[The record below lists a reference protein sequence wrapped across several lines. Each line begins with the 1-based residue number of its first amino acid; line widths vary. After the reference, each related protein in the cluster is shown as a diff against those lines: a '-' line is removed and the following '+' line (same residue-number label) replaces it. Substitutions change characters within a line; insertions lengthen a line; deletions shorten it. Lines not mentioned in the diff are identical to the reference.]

1 MHLGTARTA
10 LYNYLLAKKTGGQ
23 FILRIEDTDL
33 KRTVP
38 GAEQEIYD
46 GLRWLGLQ
54 YDEGPDIGGP
64 YGPYRQTERR
74 AIYQKHIQTLIA
86 SGHAYACFCTAEHLD
101 QVRQEQMKNKQN
113 PRYDGTCRNIN
124 PEDAA
129 RRVANG
135 EAYTVRFKMPLEGV
149 TVVHDHLRG
158 DIITENKQLNDAV
171 LLKSDGLPT
180 YHLAALADDHDMG
193 ITHVFRGSEWLPS
206 FPLHVNVIRAFGW
219 DEPIYVHLS
228 VFLKPSGKG
237 KMSKRETADAMKDG
251 HSIFVKDMGELGFTP
266 EGVLNWTALMGWGV
280 AEDDVLSM
288 HDMIER
294 FTLDSLTPSPAA
306 INFQKLDHFNGMH
319 IRLFTTED
327 LAARLKPYFTREG
340 LAVNDALLLKVVP
353 LIRER
358 LVTLDDCLAFATF
371 FFKDDITPVPE
382 ELIAKGLDAKQSAEI
397 ARKSYE
403 ILSALPELTH
413 AVAEPPMRAYVEA
426 SGLSANQVFGILRVA
441 VTGQK
446 VSPPLF
452 ESMEI
457 IGREKVL
464 GRIQKAIEILEK
476 M

>member
-10 LYNYLLAKKTGGQ
+10 LYDYLLAKKTGGQ

-38 GAEQEIYD
+38 GAEQEIFD
-46 GLRWLGLQ
+46 SLRWLGLQ

-74 AIYQKHIQTLIA
+74 EYYQKHIQTLIA
-86 SGHAYACFCTAEHLD
+86 SGHAYPCFCTPERLA

-113 PRYDGTCRNIN
+113 PRYDGTCRNID
-124 PEDAA
+124 PEAA
-129 RRVANG
+129 AQRVANG
-135 EAYTVRFKMPLEGV
+135 ETYTVRFKMPQEGV
-149 TVVHDHLRG
+149 TVVHDQLRG
-158 DIITENKQLNDAV
+158 DITTENKQLNDAV

-180 YHLAALADDHDMG
+180 YHLAAMADDHDMK
-193 ITHVFRGSEWLPS
+193 ITHIFRSSEWLPS
-206 FPLHVNVIRAFGW
+206 FPLHANIIRAFGW
-219 DEPIYVHLS
+219 DEPVFVHLS
-228 VFLKPSGKG
+228 VFLRPSGKG
-237 KMSKRETADAMKDG
+237 KMSKRDSTAAMKDG
-251 HSIFVKDMGELGFTP
+251 QSFFIKDMDELGFTP
-266 EGVLNWTALMGWGV
+266 EGILNWAALMGWGV
-280 AEDDVLSM
+280 AEDDVLTL

-294 FTLDSLTPSPAA
+294 FTIDSLTSPAA
-306 INFQKLDHFNGMH
+306 VNFQKLDHFNGTH

-327 LAARLKPYFTREG
+327 LAARLKPFFTREG
-340 LAVNDALLLKVVP
+340 LAVNDDLLLKVVP

-371 FFKDDITPVPE
+371 FFKADVTPVPE
-382 ELIAKGLDAKQSAEI
+382 ELIAKGLDAKKSADI

-403 ILSALPELTH
+403 ILSALPDLTH
-413 AVAEPPMRAYVEA
+413 AIAEPPMRAYVEA

-464 GRIQKAIEILEK
+464 ARIEKAIQILESI
-476 M
+476 